1 MITKCL
7 KLLLS
12 AAVVPVRPTFQ
23 PDTFGINSMKLK
35 KQQ

>member
-1 MITKCL
+1 MITRCL

-12 AAVVPVRPTFQ
+12 VAVVPVRPTFQ
-23 PDTFGINSMKLK
+23 PDTFAINSTKPK